1 MGIMVLVISWSLR
14 VFAKLD
20 ILFNRWNNNGRL
32 VCWHF
37 GSLEMAFI
45 IVYVIYSGVF
55 ILYGM
60 CGKVF
65 VAMWVDS
72 FNLMWT
78 LLSVWGRWLC
88 YFCLYQA
95 QTKLVYS
102 YFNYRADQVL
112 RQEWT
117 SNVVIMEWRKRLQRY
132 GILVYRQK
140 DMTIID
146 DLMKLRDYTLYEDRE
161 CVNFSGLDLLLSEIL
176 VDSGAVTFGFT
187 VDTKNVLL
195 YYLGANFC
203 NHSSL
208 LVSVCNVGVFMCGT
222 KLDSAEFYY
231 VCNMFFSRTYIQW
244 YSWSLYNI
252 TNTGTSYSFGQNGRM
267 GFSLVLLMQWLHLV
281 SLNQIQFSLGCTER
295 NITKWYRGDWWLSL
309 SEFLW
314 SFMEWLQR
322 MEYIWIGER
331 GYHYTRSFGSPE
343 YLKDYF
349 LK

>member
-1 MGIMVLVISWSLR
+1 
-14 VFAKLD
+14 
-20 ILFNRWNNNGRL
+20 
-32 VCWHF
+32 
-37 GSLEMAFI
+37 
-45 IVYVIYSGVF
+45 
-55 ILYGM
+55 M

-72 FNLMWT
+72 FNLIWT

-88 YFCLYQA
+88 CFCLYQA

-146 DLMKLRDYTLYEDRE
+146 DLMKLRDYTLYEDRG
-161 CVNFSGLDLLLSEIL
+161 CVNFRGLDLLLSEIL
-176 VDSGAVTFGFT
+176 VDSGAVMFGFT

-252 TNTGTSYSFGQNGRM
+252 TIHVRPILLVKM
-267 GFSLVLLMQWLHLV
+267 G
-281 SLNQIQFSLGCTER
+281 
-295 NITKWYRGDWWLSL
+295 
-309 SEFLW
+309 
-314 SFMEWLQR
+314 EWGFH
-322 MEYIWIGER
+322 WCC
-331 GYHYTRSFGSPE
+331 
-343 YLKDYF
+343 
-349 LK
+349 